1 MTYMLQ
7 EIQEQPSVL
16 REALI
21 QNRENCQ
28 KIITELNR
36 RHIQGIMIA
45 ARGTSD
51 HVAVFVKYIAEYY
64 LRLPVSL
71 AASSITNIYHRDI
84 DLATILTIAIS
95 QSGEGPDV
103 IGIVEGAKRANS
115 LTIGI
120 TNHEDSTL
128 AKTVDFTLNC
138 HAGPEKSVAA
148 TKTCTSSMMVAAAF
162 IQEWSQDHNLNQ
174 QLEMSMQLVDKV
186 IARQAEIE
194 QLAVKFHDMEQC
206 VVLARGFNY
215 GASLE
220 TALKIQET
228 CYINARGYS
237 TADFLHGPVA
247 MIEKG
252 FPVIIYAF
260 NGPTLSGI
268 ADVIHRL
275 RDSGAAILLV
285 TNAMTVLD
293 KNFSSFY
300 IDEEIPE
307 VAAPFVSI
315 VFGQL
320 FAHRL
325 ALSKGYDPDVPR
337 GLCKVT
343 QTL

>member
-1 MTYMLQ
+1 MTFMLK
-7 EIQEQPSVL
+7 EIQEQPAIL
-16 REALI
+16 RKALI
-21 QNRENCQ
+21 QNRESCQ
-28 KIITELNR
+28 KIIEELNR
-36 RHIQGIMIA
+36 RHIRGIMIA

-71 AASSITNIYHRDI
+71 AASSIANIYHRDI
-84 DLATILTIAIS
+84 DLSDVLTIAIS

-115 LTIGI
+115 FTVGI
-120 TNHEDSTL
+120 TNHSDSSL
-128 AKTVDFTLNC
+128 AKIVDFALDC

-148 TKTCTSSMMVAAAF
+148 TKTCTSSMLVAAAF
-162 IQEWSQDHNLNQ
+162 IQEWARDYDLHE
-174 QLEMSMQLVDKV
+174 QLQASAELVEKI

-194 QLAVKFHDMEQC
+194 KLAIEFGGMEQC

-215 GASLE
+215 GAALE

-237 TADFLHGPVA
+237 VADFLHGPVA

-252 FPVIIYAF
+252 FPVMIYAF
-260 NGPTLSGI
+260 NGPTLPGI
-268 ADVIHRL
+268 VEVIHRL
-275 RDSGAAILLV
+275 RYSGAAILLV
-285 TNAMTVLD
+285 TNEKTLLD
-293 KNFSSFY
+293 NNLNSFY
-300 IDEEIPE
+300 IDNEIPE
-307 VAAPFVSI
+307 AAAPFVSI

-325 ALSKGYDPDVPR
+325 ALSKGYNPDLPR
-337 GLCKVT
+337 GLRKVT
-343 QTL
+343 QTI